1 MQRYVAVVGPSEPHD
16 PGLLDLAERLGHLL
30 GARGDVVVTGGLG
43 GVMAAAARGAHEA
56 AGLTLALLPGHDRAD
71 AAPGNTVVVPTGLGE
86 MRNALVVRTADVVVA
101 VGGSW
106 GTLSEVALAL
116 RTGVPVVSL
125 RGWDLDGLDEHGAP
139 PGLFVCDTA
148 EEALARIDEVLA

>member
-16 PGLLDLAERLGHLL
+16 PALLDLAERLGHLL

-43 GVMAAAARGAHEA
+43 GVMAAAVRGAHEA
-56 AGLTLALLPGHDRAD
+56 DGLTLALLPGEDRSD
-71 AAPGNTVVVPTGLGE
+71 AAPGNTVAVPTGLGE

-125 RGWDLDGLDEHGAP
+125 RGWDLDDLDDRGAP
-139 PGLFVCDTA
+139 SGLSVCDTA